1 MQFSDSF
8 LRNFFGFARAGG
20 APRCGVI
27 ESVQQGY
34 GGAPRELAKE
44 LLQGAAAIAG
54 AAGRDVTAAPA
65 TEGAGEDPAAGEG
78 PARPGMAVAEPPGGR
93 VADPAGAPLPVL
105 VPVPLPATVAGAEA
119 AAGGT
124 VACPALRQR
133 SPRRA

>member
-8 LRNFFGFARAGG
+8 LQDFFGFARAGG
-20 APRCGVI
+20 ASLCGVI
-27 ESVQQGY
+27 ESVPQGY
-34 GGAPRELAKE
+34 GGTPRELAKQ
-44 LLQGAAAIAG
+44 LPQGAAAIAG

-65 TEGAGEDPAAGEG
+65 TEGAGEDPAAGAG
-78 PARPGMAVAEPPGGR
+78 PARPGLAVAEPPGGR

-105 VPVPLPATVAGAEA
+105 VPLPAAVAGAEA